1 MQLQK
6 SHDYFAVA
14 CNTKSMDRSIQTP
27 IKNDLN
33 TKIVLLSGPR
43 QIGKTYLSKRLDY
56 SYEYLN
62 FDDSELR
69 KIIMNRTWNKDVEL
83 VIFDELHKK
92 PKWKAWI
99 KGIYDT
105 EGIRPR
111 LLVTGSARMDVF
123 KKGSDSLAGRH
134 FNYRLHPFSVAELK
148 DQMPPAEILHRLM
161 TVGGFPEPFL
171 EGTDAF
177 AKRWRTTHLD
187 RILKEDLLE
196 LENVRNIKLIEVLV
210 DLLADRVGS
219 PVSYSSLAR
228 DLEISPHTVKKW
240 ISILESLYV
249 IFIVPPYSKNLARA
263 IIREPKIYFYDNGRV
278 KNDEGARFENIVANS
293 LLKKLHMGQDLHGE
307 KSQLYYLRD
316 KEKREVDFLTVID
329 NKIIDMVEVK
339 LSDDNISQALVYF
352 NERLK
357 PLLPAQ
363 VVFNLK
369 REQNKKDIPIKNAIE
384 WLSLQK

>member
-1 MQLQK
+1 MQLRAILN
-6 SHDYFAVA
+6 Y
-14 CNTKSMDRSIQTP
+14 MDRSIT
-27 IKNDLN
+27 IHLKKDLDN
-33 TKIVLLSGPR
+33 KIVLLSGPR
-43 QIGKTYLSKRLDY
+43 QIGKTFLSKRLNLN
-56 SYEYLN
+56 YEYLS

-69 KIIMNRTWNKDVEL
+69 KIIMNRSWNRESEL

-92 PKWKAWI
+92 PKWKSWI

-105 EGIRPR
+105 EGVRPR

-148 DQMPPAEILHRLM
+148 DQMPPIETLHRLM

-171 EGTDAF
+171 EGTEIF
-177 AKRWRTTHLD
+177 AKRWRSTHLD
-187 RILKEDLLE
+187 KILKEDLLE
-196 LENVRNIKLIEVLV
+196 LENVRNIKLIEILV

-219 PVSYSSLAR
+219 SVSYSSLAR

-240 ISILESLYV
+240 IGILESLYV
-249 IFIVPPYSKNLARA
+249 IFVVPPYSKNLARA

-278 KNDEGARFENIVANS
+278 NSDNGARFENIVANA
-293 LLKKLHMGQDLHGE
+293 LLKKLHLGQDLLGE

-329 NKIIDMVEVK
+329 NKLIDMVEVK
-339 LSDDNISQALVYF
+339 MSDDNLSQALVYF

-357 PLLPAQ
+357 PHSPVQ
-363 VVFNLK
+363 VIYNLTV
-369 REQNKKDIPIKNAIE
+369 EQNKKNIPLKKAVN
-384 WLSLQK
+384 WLQMQ

>member
-1 MQLQK
+1 MTNLQL
-6 SHDYFAVA
+6 HAII
-14 CNTKSMDRSIQTP
+14 TSMDRSIQVP
-27 IKNDLN
+27 LKNDLDN
-33 TKIVLLSGPR
+33 KIVLLSGPR
-43 QIGKTYLSKRLDY
+43 QIGKTYLSKRLNLHF
-56 SYEYLN
+56 EYLN
-62 FDDSELR
+62 YDDSELR
-69 KIIMNRTWNKDVEL
+69 KIIMNRSWNRESEL
-83 VIFDELHKK
+83 IIFDELHKK
-92 PKWKAWI
+92 VKWKAWI

-105 EGIRPR
+105 EGVRPR

-148 DQMPPAEILHRLM
+148 DQMPPTETLRRLM

-171 EGTDAF
+171 DGSETF
-177 AKRWRTTHLD
+177 AKRWRSTHLD

-219 PVSYSSLAR
+219 SVSYSSLAR

-249 IFIVPPYSKNLARA
+249 IFVVPPYSKNLARA
-263 IIREPKIYFYDNGRV
+263 ILREPKIYFYDNGRV
-278 KNDEGARFENIVANS
+278 KPDEGARFENVIANA
-293 LLKKLHMGQDLHGE
+293 LLKKLHMGQDLNGE

-329 NKIIDMVEVK
+329 NEIIDMVEVK
-339 LSDDNISQALVYF
+339 ISDDNIPHSLVYF
-352 NERLK
+352 NERLG
-357 PLLPAQ
+357 PLYPAQ
-363 VVFNLK
+363 V
-369 REQNKKDIPIKNAIE
+369 I
-384 WLSLQK
+384 

>member
-1 MQLQK
+1 MTNLQL
-6 SHDYFAVA
+6 HAII
-14 CNTKSMDRSIQTP
+14 TSMDRSIQVP
-27 IKNDLN
+27 LKNDLDN
-33 TKIVLLSGPR
+33 KIVLLSGPR
-43 QIGKTYLSKRLDY
+43 QIGKTYLSKRLNLHF
-56 SYEYLN
+56 EYLN
-62 FDDSELR
+62 YDDSELR
-69 KIIMNRTWNKDVEL
+69 KIIMNRSWNRESEL
-83 VIFDELHKK
+83 IIFDELHKK
-92 PKWKAWI
+92 VKWKAWI

-105 EGIRPR
+105 EGVRPR

-148 DQMPPAEILHRLM
+148 DQMPPTETLRRLM

-171 EGTDAF
+171 DGSETF
-177 AKRWRTTHLD
+177 AKRWRSTHLD

-219 PVSYSSLAR
+219 SVSYSSLAR

-249 IFIVPPYSKNLARA
+249 IFVVPPYSKNLARA
-263 IIREPKIYFYDNGRV
+263 ILREPKIYFYDNGRV
-278 KNDEGARFENIVANS
+278 KPDEGARFENVIANA
-293 LLKKLHMGQDLHGE
+293 LLKKLHMGQDLNGE

-339 LSDDNISQALVYF
+339 MSDDNISQSLVYF
-352 NERLK
+352 NERLE
-357 PLLPAQ
+357 PLYPVQ
-363 VVFNLK
+363 VIYNLSH
-369 REQNKKDIPIKNAIE
+369 EQNKKNIPLKKAVD
-384 WLSLQK
+384 WLGLQK

>member
-1 MQLQK
+1 MQLRAILN
-6 SHDYFAVA
+6 Y
-14 CNTKSMDRSIQTP
+14 MDRSIT
-27 IKNDLN
+27 IHLKKDLDN
-33 TKIVLLSGPR
+33 KIVLLSGPR
-43 QIGKTYLSKRLDY
+43 QIGKTFLSKRLNLN
-56 SYEYLN
+56 YEYLS

-69 KIIMNRTWNKDVEL
+69 KIIMNRSWNRESEL

-92 PKWKAWI
+92 PKWKSWI

-105 EGIRPR
+105 EGVRPR

-148 DQMPPAEILHRLM
+148 DQMPPIETLHRLM

-171 EGTDAF
+171 EGTEIF
-177 AKRWRTTHLD
+177 AKRWRSTHLD
-187 RILKEDLLE
+187 KILKEDLLE
-196 LENVRNIKLIEVLV
+196 LENVRNIKLIEILV

-219 PVSYSSLAR
+219 SVSYSSLAR

-240 ISILESLYV
+240 IGILESLYV
-249 IFIVPPYSKNLARA
+249 IFVVPPYSKNLARA

-278 KNDEGARFENIVANS
+278 NSDNGARFENIVANA
-293 LLKKLHMGQDLHGE
+293 LLKKLHLGQDLLGE

-329 NKIIDMVEVK
+329 NKLIDMVEVK
-339 LSDDNISQALVYF
+339 MSDDNLSQALVYF

-357 PLLPAQ
+357 PLSPVQ
-363 VVFNLK
+363 VIYNLTV
-369 REQNKKDIPIKNAIE
+369 EQNKKNIPLKKAVD
-384 WLSLQK
+384 WLGMQK